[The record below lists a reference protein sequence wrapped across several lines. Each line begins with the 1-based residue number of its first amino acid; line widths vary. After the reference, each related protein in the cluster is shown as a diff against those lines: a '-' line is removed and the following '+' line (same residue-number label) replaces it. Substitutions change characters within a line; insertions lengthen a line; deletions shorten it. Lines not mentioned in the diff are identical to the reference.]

1 MIYKQTIK
9 GLLIIKLFI
18 LLIYKENIKINF
30 YEDYFEIFL

>member
-9 GLLIIKLFI
+9 GLLIIKLFM
-18 LLIYKENIKINF
+18 LLIYKENIKVNF